1 MNKPRNSMRGIIF
14 LISTLALASCGN
26 GSNKEEQAAIP
37 MYTEANAVNGISGSG
52 GTGGSN
58 ASVDEQEGPQYQQ
71 PTMDVLKG
79 KNQLFPAKYPVKR
92 YPHATVAMVDVRPGR
107 PPGYKNM
114 VLLKTADQ
122 MPQISTFYKQ
132 NLALDN
138 WKLVGAYSNECYEST
153 RWVKGDL
160 ECEVRIAP
168 DLRTGDKKYV
178 QLMTGLRMNKPPMG
192 GKS

>member
-1 MNKPRNSMRGIIF
+1 MSLF
-14 LISTLALASCGN
+14 ALSSCGN
-26 GSNKEEQAAIP
+26 GSNKEEQAVVP
-37 MYTEANAVNGISGSG
+37 MYTEANAVGGVNSG
-52 GTGGSN
+52 N
-58 ASVDEQEGPQYQQ
+58 ASIDEQEGPQYQQ

-79 KNQLFPAKYPVKR
+79 KPQLFPAKYPVKR

-107 PPGYKNM
+107 PPGFKNM
-114 VLLKTADQ
+114 VLMKTADQ

-138 WKLVGAYSNECYEST
+138 WKLVGAYRNECYEST
-153 RWVKGDL
+153 RWVKGDM

-178 QLMTGLRMNKPPMG
+178 QLMTGLRMNKPPIG